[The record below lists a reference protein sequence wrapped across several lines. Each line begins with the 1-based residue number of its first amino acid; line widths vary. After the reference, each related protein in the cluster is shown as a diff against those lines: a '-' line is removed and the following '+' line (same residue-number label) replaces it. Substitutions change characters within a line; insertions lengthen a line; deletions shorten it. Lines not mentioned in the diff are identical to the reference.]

1 MDAVAGGDSVGVI
14 NQELTPFY
22 PYLPREYA
30 GAFLAWGRENGG
42 GWLEPGLGIR
52 GGSLFVNLLPEI
64 YA

>member
-1 MDAVAGGDSVGVI
+1 MGVI

-30 GAFLAWGRENGG
+30 GAFPAWGRENGG

-52 GGSLFVNLLPEI
+52 GGCLFVNLLPEI